1 MAEDVVKTEISKI
14 RKPSASLVTDVLLKS
29 GCLEKEDINACVK
42 KTLQKAEEVK
52 VEVLQVIYKEYTFDE
67 FVDFSNS
74 TFEMNW
80 KVNNLLSEIQNVSGK
95 VKGSVEGSLE
105 AAAREHSELVKQLK
119 EADAIAELLERL
131 YKKELLSNLPKAGQ
145 EGKIFLSLRDECC
158 ILFCWYIA
166 FITQVEVLQVIYKE
180 YTFDEFVD
188 FSNSTFEMNWKV
200 NNLLSEIQNVSGKVK
215 GSVEGS
221 LEAAAREHSELVK
234 QLKEADAIAEL
245 LERLYKIHEALDAFP
260 AEMNKEDYSKA
271 ANLVH
276 DVKELL
282 SNLPKAGQEGKIFL
296 SLQDEWHRQKAQL
309 TATLERIWAR
319 SVAWTTPAA
328 ASLDNRQGHLNTQLK
343 LNTGEQDLLLFIW
356 ILGIVEKLLHSFG
369 KKVVQYIFRPLIV
382 FPSLKP
388 EISVKN
394 QEIVLSFVKEGRK
407 KVIDP
412 GPLYL
417 KFCEI
422 FTVLGTF
429 FDGTSIKDENFKSN
443 DINVKSAALFAKLG
457 EFVWPVLSENIIN
470 ECLKRSVPTTS
481 AQLER
486 YEDVVKNTEEFEAK
500 LVSLGFIP
508 EGTSDLTSYVKDVG
522 IHFGNKKCQDL
533 LVVARDLMKDDIHNT
548 VQVDSNT
555 DKAVLVNLGEVE
567 KTLQGKKGTKFVPL
581 QRDEGT
587 TVSKFTFCL
596 PACRISESTE
606 KLMTLAY
613 KTLFEAVQST
623 PTWKIQQSNLLELV
637 KNTQGFANVHE
648 EAKNLQVEKTMK
660 QILHLLTN
668 LGKVWKGILPI
679 NIYCQSLGALFD
691 DVIQYIAW
699 EVLQLEDISA
709 DEADHLPSLLSILVQ
724 RGSEIFQTTPETDS
738 SSDGSV
744 WDVCTVVPH
753 WTRYKELIGILKA
766 SLQEIGD
773 RWTDGKGPLAQEF
786 TAQEVRGLIRAIFQN
801 TDRRAAILAKI
812 KAV

>member
-52 VEVLQVIYKEYTFDE
+52 EYTFDE

-95 VKGSVEGSLE
+95 VK
-105 AAAREHSELVKQLK
+105 
-119 EADAIAELLERL
+119 
-131 YKKELLSNLPKAGQ
+131 
-145 EGKIFLSLRDECC
+145 
-158 ILFCWYIA
+158 
-166 FITQVEVLQVIYKE
+166 
-180 YTFDEFVD
+180 
-188 FSNSTFEMNWKV
+188 
-200 NNLLSEIQNVSGKVK
+200 
-215 GSVEGS
+215 
-221 LEAAAREHSELVK
+221 AAAREHSELVK

-260 AEMNKEDYSKA
+260 AEMNKEDYTKA

-276 DVKELL
+276 DV
-282 SNLPKAGQEGKIFL
+282 
-296 SLQDEWHRQKAQL
+296 DEWHRQRAQL

-343 LNTGEQDLLLFIW
+343 LNTG
-356 ILGIVEKLLHSFG
+356 

-382 FPSLKP
+382 FPSSHFKLASALSLKP

-412 GPLYL
+412 GLLYL
-417 KFCEI
+417 KFSEI

-429 FDGTSIKDENFKSN
+429 FDGTSIKDENLKSN

-457 EFVWPVLSENIIN
+457 EFVWPVLLENIIN

-486 YEDVVKNTEEFEAK
+486 YQDVVKNTEEFEAK

-508 EGTSDLTSYVKDVG
+508 EGTTDLTSYVKDVG

-555 DKAVLVNLGEVE
+555 DKAVLANLGDATLPQLAALHHNNCMYIAHHLLTLGHQFRPRLPEPLNQGMASFVDLVPVIRQIGE
-567 KTLQGKKGTKFVPL
+567 KCFLDQL
-581 QRDEGT
+581 
-587 TVSKFTFCL
+587 
-596 PACRISESTE
+596 
-606 KLMTLAY
+606 
-613 KTLFEAVQST
+613 
-623 PTWKIQQSNLLELV
+623 KIQQSNLLELV

-699 EVLQLEDISA
+699 EVLQLEDI
-709 DEADHLPSLLSILVQ
+709 
-724 RGSEIFQTTPETDS
+724 
-738 SSDGSV
+738 
-744 WDVCTVVPH
+744 CTVVPH

>member
-131 YKKELLSNLPKAGQ
+131 YK
-145 EGKIFLSLRDECC
+145 
-158 ILFCWYIA
+158 
-166 FITQVEVLQVIYKE
+166 
-180 YTFDEFVD
+180 
-188 FSNSTFEMNWKV
+188 
-200 NNLLSEIQNVSGKVK
+200 
-215 GSVEGS
+215 
-221 LEAAAREHSELVK
+221 
-234 QLKEADAIAEL
+234 
-245 LERLYKIHEALDAFP
+245 IHEALDAFP
-260 AEMNKEDYSKA
+260 AEMNKEDYTKA

-276 DVKELL
+276 DVKQLL
-282 SNLPKAGQEGKIFL
+282 SNLPKVGQEGKIFV
-296 SLQDEWHRQKAQL
+296 SLWDEWHRQRAQL

-343 LNTGEQDLLLFIW
+343 LNTGGCLMANVLEAMQ

-412 GPLYL
+412 GLLYL
-417 KFCEI
+417 KFSEI

-429 FDGTSIKDENFKSN
+429 FDGTSIKDENLKSN

-457 EFVWPVLSENIIN
+457 EFVWPVLLENIIN

-486 YEDVVKNTEEFEAK
+486 YQDVVKNTEEFEAK

-508 EGTSDLTSYVKDVG
+508 EGTTDLTSYVKDVG

-555 DKAVLVNLGEVE
+555 DKAVLANLGDVE
-567 KTLQGKKGTKFVPL
+567 KALQGKKGTKFVPL

-623 PTWKIQQSNLLELV
+623 PTCAIQLFYTVRNMFELYCNVVPTYHKQRLATLPQLAALHHNNCMYIAHHLLTLGHQFRPRLPEPLNQGMASFVDLVPVIRQIGEKCFLDQLKIQQSNLLELV

-738 SSDGSV
+738 SSDDSV
-744 WDVCTVVPH
+744 WDICTVVPH